1 MRKLIVLVVLAFSTL
16 GAGCAP
22 TLSFISY
29 EPGMIEPRGA
39 RRFVIVDGEGKVRAR
54 EHVADI
60 LADELHGGWFKVK
73 DRSDERIKLVLTDK
87 RATLVPDDA
96 RGIGEDDMWLRA
108 DVVDWRIGAG
118 VDQSTTQD
126 GKTVLTPV
134 VRAEVVLQLSIAD
147 DDGRLLMRE
156 QEFAGAA
163 EAPVGPALL
172 ERDLLEQAARQ
183 AVRQFVANVEPRRL
197 SWKLQ
202 LDDSDDGQK
211 VIIAGAKDGAIATA
225 RKALERYVKRAPN
238 NAAAHYNLAVLLDAQ
253 GASRKALDH
262 YDAAIELGA
271 QDFYFAAREGC
282 SRRAAALDALYGAP
296 PPKKKRAPRDD
307 DEEDGDKARDKDRDK
322 DRDRARDKDRD
333 NDAAPPGAAPPVP

>member
-1 MRKLIVLVVLAFSTL
+1 MRNLIVLVVVALSTF

-29 EPGMIEPRGA
+29 EPGIIEPRGA

-54 EHVADI
+54 EQVSDI

-73 DRSDERIKLVLTDK
+73 DRSEEHIKLVLTDK

-108 DVVDWRIGAG
+108 DVVGWRIGAG
-118 VDQSTTQD
+118 VDQSQTKD
-126 GKTVLTPV
+126 GKVVLTPV
-134 VRAEVVLQLSIAD
+134 VRAEVVLQMSIAD
-147 DDGRLLMRE
+147 DDGRVLMRE

-172 ERDLLEQAARQ
+172 ERDLLETAARQ
-183 AVRQFVANVEPRRL
+183 AVRQFVANVEPHRL
-197 SWKLQ
+197 AWKLQ
-202 LDDSDDGQK
+202 LDDSDDGQD
-211 VIIAGAKDGAIATA
+211 VILEGAKDGAIATA
-225 RKALERYVKRAPN
+225 RRALERYVKRNPN

-253 GASRKALDH
+253 GAARKALGH
-262 YDAAIELGA
+262 YDEAIDLGA
-271 QDFYFAAREGC
+271 RDYYFSAREGC
-282 SRRAAALDALYGAP
+282 SRRVAALDALYGAP

-307 DEEDGDKARDKDRDK
+307 DDEGE
-322 DRDRARDKDRD
+322 RA
-333 NDAAPPGAAPPVP
+333 PTGAAPPAP